1 MLAQKDITTTIAVK
15 DLGPAGKFYGETL
28 GLSKVESPDSA
39 GIMFQSG
46 NSKVFVY
53 QSSFAGTNQATAMT
67 WVVGKNDIE
76 PLISSLKS
84 KGVSFE
90 HYDMPGLTRQGDIHV
105 AASGEMMAAWFK
117 DPDGNIL
124 SLVTG

>member
-1 MLAQKDITTTIAVK
+1 MLAQKDVTATIAVK
-15 DLGPAGKFYGETL
+15 DLEPAKKFYGDTL
-28 GLSKVESPDSA
+28 GLSKVESQDGGA
-39 GIMFQSG
+39 ITYQSG

-53 QSSFAGTNQATAMT
+53 KSDFAGTNQATAMT
-67 WVVGKNDIE
+67 WVVGKNDLE
-76 PLISSLKS
+76 PLVSSLKS

-90 HYDMPGLTRQGDIHV
+90 HYDMPGITRDGDIHV
-105 AASGEMMAAWFK
+105 SGEMKAAWFK